1 MIKAMFKM
9 FALTTF
15 ASLAIV
21 TTAEAHARLDSAN
34 PPVGSTVS
42 ASPGQVTLHFT
53 EGLEPKFS
61 GAQVHNASGARV
73 DTGSSVSGS
82 TMRVGVKSLGPG
94 AYTVQWHALSVDTHK
109 TQGSFTF
116 HVGK

>member
-1 MIKAMFKM
+1 MTKAIIKTL
-9 FALTTF
+9 ALATV
-15 ASLAIV
+15 ASLTIA
-21 TTAEAHARLDSAN
+21 TLAEAHARLDSAT
-34 PPVGSTVS
+34 PAVGSTVS
-42 ASPGQVTLHFT
+42 SSPGQVTLHFT

-61 GAQVHNASGARV
+61 GAQVHNSSGARV
-73 DTGSSVSGS
+73 DTGTSVSGS
-82 TMRVGVKSLGPG
+82 TMHVGVKSLGPG